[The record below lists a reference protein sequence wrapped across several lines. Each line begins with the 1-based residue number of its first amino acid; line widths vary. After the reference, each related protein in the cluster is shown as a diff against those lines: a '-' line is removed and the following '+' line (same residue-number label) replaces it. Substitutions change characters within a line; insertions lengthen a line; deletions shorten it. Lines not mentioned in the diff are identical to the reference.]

1 MPASSMRRGAKPV
14 VSAPSN
20 VTLPERTPS
29 RPNTVLNSVDL
40 PAPLGPIT
48 VVIAPRRIVADSPF
62 RIVILP

>member
-1 MPASSMRRGAKPV
+1 MRRGSNDV

-20 VTLPERTPS
+20 VTRPVRTPKS
-29 RPNTVLNSVDL
+29 PNTVLNRVDL

-48 VVIAPRRIVADSPF
+48 VVMAPRRMAALTPF